1 MHQVTF
7 QTSQKHMY
15 YLVGKKKKK
24 KKKRLGILTTMDSLY
39 YWKAAL
45 TVTQRLYILP
55 LCPLGVKINPESQRI
70 SLYSL
75 T

>member
-7 QTSQKHMY
+7 QTSWKHMY
-15 YLVGKKKKK
+15 YLMGKKNHNM
-24 KKKRLGILTTMDSLY
+24 LGILTTMDSLY

-55 LCPLGVKINPESQRI
+55 SCPLGVKIDP
-70 SLYSL
+70 
-75 T
+75 